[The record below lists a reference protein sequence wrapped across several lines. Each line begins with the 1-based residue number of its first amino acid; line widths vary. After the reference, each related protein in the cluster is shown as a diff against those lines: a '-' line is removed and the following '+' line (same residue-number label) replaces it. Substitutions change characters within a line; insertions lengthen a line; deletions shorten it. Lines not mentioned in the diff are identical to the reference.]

1 MERIEQQSYTG
12 VKQLDFD
19 FAPYVGKRI
28 FMHCCCG
35 PCATLPTKMLQDA
48 GIDCMLYFY
57 NPNIHPYQ
65 EFLHRLDSFKLLSE
79 ARQMPYLIDDSYTIE
94 EFLQMALAKGADR
107 CDGCYQFRLEE
118 AARVAREQGCDCY
131 TTSLL
136 ISPYQRHDTIR
147 RQGEVIGEQM
157 GIPFF
162 YFDFR
167 PYFRQGQ
174 VMARELGLYMQ
185 KYCGCVLSE
194 RDRYEKKKKA

>member
-1 MERIEQQSYTG
+1 MERIEQKLYEGIREAAFVPLQ
-12 VKQLDFD
+12 KLQN
-19 FAPYVGKRI
+19 KKI
-28 FMHCCCG
+28 FVHCCCG
-35 PCATLPTKMLQDA
+35 PCAALPTQMLQEA
-48 GIDCMLYFY
+48 GADCTLYYY

-79 ARQMPYLIDDSYTIE
+79 IRQMPYVIDDRYTIE
-94 EFLQMALAKGADR
+94 EFLQMALSQGIDR
-107 CDGCYQFRLEE
+107 CNDCYAMRLKE
-118 AARVAREQGCDCY
+118 AARVAKEQGFDFF

-136 ISPYQRHDTIR
+136 VSPYQRHD
-147 RQGEVIGEQM
+147 VIGELGERIGRET

-174 VMARELGLYMQ
+174 SIAREMGLYMQ

-194 RDRYEKKKKA
+194 RDRYEKKKK